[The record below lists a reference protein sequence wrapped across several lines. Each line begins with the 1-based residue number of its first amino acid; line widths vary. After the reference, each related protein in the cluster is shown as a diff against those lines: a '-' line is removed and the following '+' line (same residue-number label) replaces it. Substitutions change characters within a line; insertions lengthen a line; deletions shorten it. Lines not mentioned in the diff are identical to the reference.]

1 MVSFKIKRSNG
12 EYFFQNQIFYERL
25 GIGKKAK
32 SQLLEEILTGT
43 AFILTILIMTLLW
56 IMAG

>member
-12 EYFFQNQIFYERL
+12 EYFFQNQAFYEKL
-25 GIGKKAK
+25 GIGQKAK